1 MLVAKGVPIYAKN
14 IIKNIR
20 RKRKKTSNLNSGDI
34 KAKQEAICM
43 RILQLHSNFIEYKP
57 IQKEIAMA
65 EEAEKKTVRLEEIV
79 VLFTAIEEGDNVT
92 AAKKAIG
99 EVQAFIEKLKVNRIL
114 IYPYAHLSSNLAKPT
129 EALKVIKAM
138 ESYAKEKGIE
148 TYRGP
153 FGWNKQFTISIK
165 GHPLAEQ
172 SRTILPA
179 ETIEEETVSKA
190 VKAEEKLESFWY
202 ILQPDAKMV
211 TVEEF
216 NFKGHENLEKFAK
229 HEISKVRAS
238 QQMPP
243 HVLLMKRLEIAD
255 YELGSDPGN
264 IRWYPKGRLIKS
276 LLEQFVT
283 AKMVE
288 YGAMEV
294 ETPVM
299 YDYHHPSLADYIS
312 RFPAR
317 QYLLKSE
324 DKELFLRFAA
334 CFGQFLMVHDAQFSY
349 KHMPLKV
356 YELTRYSFRREKS
369 GEVVGLRRL
378 RAFTMPDCH
387 AFCTDLKQA
396 KKELMTRFKLCIQI
410 LEEIGLSKHDYEVAI
425 RFTKDFY
432 KENEDFIGSLAKVFG
447 KPVLVEMWKEPFFYF
462 RLKWDF
468 NFVDNQNKAAALSTD
483 QIDFENA
490 KRYDINYVDEK
501 GEKHHPLIL
510 HCSPSGAIERCVYA
524 LLEKAYKEQQ
534 GHKPPMFPLWLSPT
548 QVRIA
553 PMSDKYLED
562 VEKLANTLEKRC
574 IRVDIDDRALTLQ
587 KRIREAEMEWVP
599 YIIVVG
605 QKEIESGIL
614 PVRERKS
621 GKIRRMKL
629 EQLISEIEEI
639 IKGKPFKSLPL
650 PKYLSKRPQFYG

>member
-1 MLVAKGVPIYAKN
+1 
-14 IIKNIR
+14 
-20 RKRKKTSNLNSGDI
+20 
-34 KAKQEAICM
+34 M

-57 IQKEIAMA
+57 VQKEIAMA
-65 EEAEKKTVRLEEIV
+65 EEAEKKATRLEEIV
-79 VLFTAIEEGDNVT
+79 VLFTAVEEGDNTTV
-92 AAKKAIG
+92 AKKAID
-99 EVQAFIEKLKVNRIL
+99 EVYAFLEKLKVNRII

-129 EALKVIKAM
+129 EALKIVKAM
-138 ESYAKEKGIE
+138 ETYAKEKGIE
-148 TYRGP
+148 TYRAP

-172 SRTILPA
+172 SRVIFPVKA
-179 ETIEEETVSKA
+179 KEEKEEKVSEA

-202 ILQPDAKMV
+202 ILEPNGKMTQV
-211 TVEEF
+211 KDF
-216 NFKGHENLEKFAK
+216 NFKKHENLEKFAK
-229 HEISKVRAS
+229 YEISKVRAS

-243 HVLLMKRLEIAD
+243 HVPLMKRLEIAD

-283 AKMVE
+283 TKMIE

-299 YDYHHPSLADYIS
+299 YDFQHPSLADYIN

-387 AFCTDLKQA
+387 AFCTDLEQV
-396 KKELMTRFKLCIQI
+396 KKEFVTRFKLCIQI
-410 LEEIGLSKHDYEVAI
+410 LEEIGLPRENYEAAI
-425 RFTKDFY
+425 RFTEEFY
-432 KENEDFIGSLAKVFG
+432 EKNKTFVNSLAKIFG
-447 KPVLVEMWKEPFFYF
+447 KPVLVEMWKERFFYF
-462 RLKWDF
+462 TLKWDF

-483 QIDFENA
+483 QIDMENA
-490 KRYDINYVDEK
+490 KRYNITYVDEK
-501 GEKHHPLIL
+501 GEKQHPLIL
-510 HCSPSGAIERCVYA
+510 HCSPSGAIERDVYA
-524 LLEKAYKEQQ
+524 LLENAYRMQQ
-534 GHKPPMFPLWLSPT
+534 NGKPPMLPLWLSPT
-548 QVRIA
+548 QVRII
-553 PMSDKYLED
+553 PMSDKFLES
-562 VEKLANTLEKRC
+562 VEKIARKMEKHC

-587 KRIREAEMEWVP
+587 KRIREAEMEWIP

-605 QKEIESGIL
+605 QREIESDIL

-621 GKIRRMKL
+621 GKMRQMKL
-629 EQLISEIEEI
+629 EEVIKEIE
-639 IKGKPFKSLPL
+639 KLTQGKPFKQLPL
-650 PKYLSKRPQFYG
+650 PRCLSKRPQFYG